1 MNRILFQFVTE
12 CPGGWVDARSVNLGC
27 LYFDFNINSISWPN
41 AKQHCENLN
50 YGTFPHDTHLIEI
63 FSDEQMTFLKNTNEI
78 KQGSKWWNGLNNY
91 ENSNE
96 FIWSHS
102 KLKLNFT
109 PPWMTS
115 YPKKRENSH
124 VIMQQNGNNYEW
136 YDTQGDS
143 LLYPICQFT

>member
-1 MNRILFQFVTE
+1 MNRILFQFVTA
-12 CPGGWVDARSVNLGC
+12 CPGGWVDAREVNLGC

-63 FSDEQMTFLKNTNEI
+63 FSDEQMTFLKNTDEI
-78 KQGSKWWNGLNNY
+78 KQDTWWWNGLNNY

-109 PPWMTS
+109 PPWGS
-115 YPKKRENSH
+115 GEPNKNPNSNVRMYH
-124 VIMQQNGNNYEW
+124 NGNNHEW
-136 YDTQGDS
+136 RDIQSYSTH
-143 LLYPICQFT
+143 PICQFT

>member
-27 LYFDFNINSISWPN
+27 LYFDFNINSINWPN
-41 AKQHCENLN
+41 AKKHCENLN

-63 FSDEQMTFLKNTNEI
+63 FSDEQITFLKNTDEI
-78 KQGSKWWNGLNNY
+78 KTGQWWNGLNNY

-109 PPWMTS
+109 PPWG
-115 YPKKRENSH
+115 YGEPNKNSNSN
-124 VIMQQNGNNYEW
+124 VLMYQNGNNFRW
-136 YDTQGDS
+136 YDTNADHIH
-143 LLYPICQFT
+143 PICQFT